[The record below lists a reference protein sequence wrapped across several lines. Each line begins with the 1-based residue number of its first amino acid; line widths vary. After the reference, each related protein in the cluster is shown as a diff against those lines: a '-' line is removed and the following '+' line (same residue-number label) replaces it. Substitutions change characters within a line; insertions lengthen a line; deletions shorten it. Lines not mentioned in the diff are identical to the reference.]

1 MKTDAQLKRDIIAEL
16 TWETSVNAP
25 QIGVEVK
32 NGTVKLAGHVD
43 SYTEKWQAAESAST
57 CRRESRRSP
66 ARENVLLR
74 AN

>member
-32 NGTVKLAGHVD
+32 TG
-43 SYTEKWQAAESAST
+43 
-57 CRRESRRSP
+57 P
-66 ARENVLLR
+66 
-74 AN
+74 